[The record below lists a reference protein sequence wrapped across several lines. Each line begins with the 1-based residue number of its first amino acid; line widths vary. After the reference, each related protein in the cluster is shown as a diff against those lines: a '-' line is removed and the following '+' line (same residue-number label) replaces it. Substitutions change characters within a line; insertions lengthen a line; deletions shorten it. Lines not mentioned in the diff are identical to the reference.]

1 MDFRIPTVLTSEELM
16 EKAFHRA
23 SKIRKEGVSSLDT
36 KKRTAMA
43 KVTASG
49 DIVVSTLSGYVDR
62 FPRLEKGEDFLPELV
77 DIVIGIDRYKKALG
91 AVNWCATRAE
101 KLKNDTLRSIRK
113 TKDPEIVE
121 SARRSFYGRLNSYVD
136 RISDDLLFLQDA
148 KNRFRRLPAVDPRL
162 PTLVVAG
169 FPNVG
174 KSNLV
179 KVLSSAEPEIAP
191 YPFTTKGIIV
201 GHIQDDWRRY
211 QIIDTPG
218 LLDREFEERN
228 AIERQAVLALRY
240 LTDVMLFVL
249 DPSETC
255 GYPMEM
261 QERLLAT
268 VRRGFPGVVII
279 EAESKSDILK
289 TGGDRMYFSAQ
300 TGEDMDVLA
309 GRITEELRSVARL
322 KAAEEADERRPRL
335 QRRDARVLRGAV
347 EEERRVLRHSQ
358 EGQGRGLRPPDGRG
372 DPPGRGPGVARREA
386 PGGLPRR
393 GRC

>member
-1 MDFRIPTVLTSEELM
+1 MNTVTVRPGESDPIPLYARAHPPAMAAMDFKIPTVLTSEELM

-36 KKRTAMA
+36 KKKTALA

-49 DIVVSTLSGYVDR
+49 DIVVTALNGYVER
-62 FPRLEKGEDFLPELV
+62 FPRLEKEDDFLPELV

-91 AVNWCATRAE
+91 AVNWCATRAD
-101 KLKNDTLRSIRK
+101 KLRNDTLRDIRR

-121 SARRSFYGRLNSYVD
+121 AARRSFYGRLNSYVD

-148 KNRFRRLPAVDPRL
+148 KNKFRRLPAVDPKL
-162 PTLVVAG
+162 PTVVVAG

-179 KVLSSAEPEIAP
+179 TVLSSAEPEIAP
-191 YPFTTKGIIV
+191 YPFTTKGVIV
-201 GHIQDDWRRY
+201 GHIQDDWRKY

-218 LLDREFEERN
+218 LLDREFDRRN
-228 AIERQAVLALRY
+228 DIEKQAVLALRY

-255 GYPMEM
+255 GFPMEM

-268 VRRGFPGVVII
+268 VRKGFPGVVII

-289 TGGDRMYFSAQ
+289 TGDDRIHFSAQ
-300 TGEDMDVLA
+300 TGEDMDVLT
-309 GRITEELRSVARL
+309 GRLMEELRSVARR
-322 KAAEEADERRPRL
+322 KAAEE
-335 QRRDARVLRGAV
+335 
-347 EEERRVLRHSQ
+347 EEE
-358 EGQGRGLRPPDGRG
+358 
-372 DPPGRGPGVARREA
+372 
-386 PGGLPRR
+386 
-393 GRC
+393 